1 MNNREIAEFI
11 INTSKNISIKELNNE
26 MRINMGLD
34 ACKKIDIIGDE
45 DKTLLIS
52 HIYLIY
58 RGLGSLYFE
67 VNQYA
72 NSEKFFEMSLQIK
85 EKYPTIDSF
94 VNECITKQM
103 LAREKIMIYLNTNN
117 EKKLTEAQTLIGYI
131 YKFYNKNWNDQFKKN
146 LIETK
151 AILDAVLNDD
161 LKTVIVVEIPYH
173 LLIKDKKVFQFEYDN
188 SICTIES
195 ETIRSK
201 SSELFV
207 GDNIY
212 TEKDK
217 YGIVN
222 HSIIKIT
229 IGKYVNGNELVK
241 TNRSGIE
248 VFKPLYEGI
257 KVYNFFLKKYIVATQ
272 RYWLSELNENMIFNY
287 QISAYAGD
295 VCIKNIPLSISMA
308 VSSSGSLK
316 PSLSESEI
324 SKITEELK
332 ESDDEIWKLS
342 KNRAKDYFLIQDY
355 KNAIVMIN
363 IALENFSYY
372 FAKKKLKKYLTD
384 EQLSSFLEGNTTYDT
399 YFLRD
404 YISEKDF
411 ISAKK
416 KGIIKDS
423 PPTIY
428 KIFSKCYEYEDLAIT
443 KTQLSKQI
451 SIIKKR
457 RNEIVHGYEIKE
469 DLQYISAKSI
479 DTFELMI
486 TQLND
491 I

>member
-1 MNNREIAEFI
+1 
-11 INTSKNISIKELNNE
+11 
-26 MRINMGLD
+26 
-34 ACKKIDIIGDE
+34 
-45 DKTLLIS
+45 
-52 HIYLIY
+52 
-58 RGLGSLYFE
+58 
-67 VNQYA
+67 
-72 NSEKFFEMSLQIK
+72 
-85 EKYPTIDSF
+85 
-94 VNECITKQM
+94 
-103 LAREKIMIYLNTNN
+103 
-117 EKKLTEAQTLIGYI
+117 
-131 YKFYNKNWNDQFKKN
+131 
-146 LIETK
+146 
-151 AILDAVLNDD
+151 
-161 LKTVIVVEIPYH
+161 
-173 LLIKDKKVFQFEYDN
+173 
-188 SICTIES
+188 
-195 ETIRSK
+195 
-201 SSELFV
+201 
-207 GDNIY
+207 
-212 TEKDK
+212 
-217 YGIVN
+217 
-222 HSIIKIT
+222 
-229 IGKYVNGNELVK
+229 
-241 TNRSGIE
+241 
-248 VFKPLYEGI
+248 
-257 KVYNFFLKKYIVATQ
+257 
-272 RYWLSELNENMIFNY
+272 MIFNY

-332 ESDDEIWKLS
+332 ESDTEIWKLS

-469 DLQYISAKSI
+469 DLQYISAKAI

>member
-1 MNNREIAEFI
+1 
-11 INTSKNISIKELNNE
+11 
-26 MRINMGLD
+26 
-34 ACKKIDIIGDE
+34 
-45 DKTLLIS
+45 
-52 HIYLIY
+52 
-58 RGLGSLYFE
+58 
-67 VNQYA
+67 
-72 NSEKFFEMSLQIK
+72 
-85 EKYPTIDSF
+85 
-94 VNECITKQM
+94 
-103 LAREKIMIYLNTNN
+103 
-117 EKKLTEAQTLIGYI
+117 
-131 YKFYNKNWNDQFKKN
+131 
-146 LIETK
+146 
-151 AILDAVLNDD
+151 
-161 LKTVIVVEIPYH
+161 
-173 LLIKDKKVFQFEYDN
+173 
-188 SICTIES
+188 
-195 ETIRSK
+195 
-201 SSELFV
+201 
-207 GDNIY
+207 
-212 TEKDK
+212 
-217 YGIVN
+217 
-222 HSIIKIT
+222 
-229 IGKYVNGNELVK
+229 
-241 TNRSGIE
+241 
-248 VFKPLYEGI
+248 
-257 KVYNFFLKKYIVATQ
+257 
-272 RYWLSELNENMIFNY
+272 MIFNY